1 MPRPRK
7 YSGPLRPGTK
17 STRTY
22 VAKKPRGGL
31 NKVEKVQT
39 KKIAEAVVK
48 KEHALKSFDIAIS
61 DQALAPRVSVNPLAL
76 KQVSV
81 IGYSSTVNTTPD
93 GSILKYGP
101 QNLESL
107 FLARPFQWV
116 DKDDA
121 SFNSN
126 LTPQSMNGQ
135 YVLPK
140 VARTN
145 FSIER
150 VRYAVD
156 DGSDLA
162 AGELDP
168 LSGFT
173 LPICCRMIKFTFKN
187 TAGTT
192 VIQNPNVDLFLDQ
205 HSNPIGIDS
214 SATADTNG
222 FDRMDARYAK
232 VNKKL
237 YNVESDTQ
245 FTLQQNNILTP
256 NQVTSAKSSEIVTQ
270 KSGASFRHVTC
281 PFQLSARKNSKLFY
295 EGGKQTLVDNP
306 TSGIKRTIVAYHFWY
321 ENGHL
326 LLGGTGQPLAPGSI
340 NEDGEAGHAVPDIQI
355 KYRNIAAFV
364 DAQ

>member
-48 KEHALKSFDIAIS
+48 KEHALKSFNIAIS

-93 GSILKYGP
+93 GDIIKYGP
-101 QNLESL
+101 QNLEPL
-107 FLARPFQWV
+107 FMARPFQWV
-116 DKDDA
+116 DAEDA
-121 SFNSN
+121 SYNKS

-135 YVLPK
+135 YILPK

-150 VRYAVD
+150 VAYSVGHNTTDATQPD
-156 DGSDLA
+156 A
-162 AGELDP
+162 
-168 LSGFT
+168 GFT

-205 HSNPIGIDS
+205 H
-214 SATADTNG
+214 
-222 FDRMDARYAK
+222 
-232 VNKKL
+232 
-237 YNVESDTQ
+237 
-245 FTLQQNNILTP
+245 
-256 NQVTSAKSSEIVTQ
+256 
-270 KSGASFRHVTC
+270 
-281 PFQLSARKNSKLFY
+281 
-295 EGGKQTLVDNP
+295 P
-306 TSGIKRTIVAYHFWY
+306 TRS
-321 ENGHL
+321 
-326 LLGGTGQPLAPGSI
+326 
-340 NEDGEAGHAVPDIQI
+340 
-355 KYRNIAAFV
+355 
-364 DAQ
+364 

>member
-1 MPRPRK
+1 MPSTRK

-31 NKVEKVQT
+31 NKTEKKQT

-48 KEHALKSFDIAIS
+48 KEHTLKSFDIAIS
-61 DQALAPRVSVNPLAL
+61 DTALAPRVSVNPLAL

-93 GSILKYGP
+93 GTTIKYGP
-101 QNLESL
+101 QNLEPL
-107 FLARPFQWV
+107 FMARPFQWV
-116 DKDDA
+116 EKNDA
-121 SFNSN
+121 SYNAN

-135 YVLPK
+135 YILPK

-150 VRYAVD
+150 VRYIND
-156 DGSDLA
+156 DGGQTPVGQIDALA
-162 AGELDP
+162 
-168 LSGFT
+168 GFT

-237 YNVESDTQ
+237 YSVESDTQ
-245 FTLQQNNILTP
+245 FTLQQNNIFTH
-256 NQVTSAKSSEIVTQ
+256 NQGSGGNTETEIVTA
-270 KSGASFRHVTC
+270 KAGSSFRHITC
-281 PFQLSARKNSKLFY
+281 PFQLSARKNGKLFY

-306 TSGIKRTIVAYHFWY
+306 TSGIKRTIVAYHF
-321 ENGHL
+321 GMR
-326 LLGGTGQPLAPGSI
+326 TVTCS
-340 NEDGEAGHAVPDIQI
+340 
-355 KYRNIAAFV
+355 
-364 DAQ
+364 